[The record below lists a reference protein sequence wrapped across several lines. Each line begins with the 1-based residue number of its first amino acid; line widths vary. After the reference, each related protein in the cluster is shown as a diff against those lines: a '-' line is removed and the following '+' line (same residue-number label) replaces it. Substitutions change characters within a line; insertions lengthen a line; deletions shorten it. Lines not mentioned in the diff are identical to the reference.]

1 MPWETRTQENAKPR
15 SLPSRSRRWNPGANA
30 TASARRLPVPRSRNW
45 AENRSRSRTERA
57 CQHTTS
63 NRPPPFSP
71 GGRMAERAA
80 TPRTLGLSGR
90 VASSPCARHGSD
102 GRPTSKTVHVPSP
115 SSRSVQVSGNGR
127 SSASSAAGVL
137 GHVEASRGKSLARRL
152 DDFAVTRRE
161 SLRELNAL
169 HLGREDLERRGRHP
183 ALGVVTLSELLATWA
198 AHDLTHLHQIT
209 RIMAHQY
216 REAVGPWSRFL
227 GVLQCAGH
235 SSP

>member
-1 MPWETRTQENAKPR
+1 
-15 SLPSRSRRWNPGANA
+15 
-30 TASARRLPVPRSRNW
+30 
-45 AENRSRSRTERA
+45 
-57 CQHTTS
+57 
-63 NRPPPFSP
+63 
-71 GGRMAERAA
+71 
-80 TPRTLGLSGR
+80 
-90 VASSPCARHGSD
+90 
-102 GRPTSKTVHVPSP
+102 VPSP

-169 HLGREDLERRGRHP
+169 HLGREDLERRG
-183 ALGVVTLSELLATWA
+183 VVTLSELLATWA